1 MAPISKF
8 FTGQKSQ
15 RELPCNNSPALLEE
29 MKPSSSDV
37 ERVIISAK
45 FEEVPNNVTEDEVRI
60 AMFVTDASG
69 SMSGNQSTMQKALK
83 DSASELAKLNPNA
96 FIMEARFADD
106 NITSK
111 QLILAESYQ
120 PSYKA
125 DGGGTNLYD
134 AILWAIARAKDMKRT
149 YRQEQD
155 VNAKI
160 NVCVFTDGLE
170 NYSKAKKTDV
180 IAALNAIKDDGIP
193 VYIIACGVGKEQ
205 FRDLGIDS
213 RYVFECNAASDSIS
227 KTFARVSQCMSK
239 NLSRKF

>member
-8 FTGQKSQ
+8 FAGQKIQ

-29 MKPSSSDV
+29 MKPSSTDV

-45 FEEVPNNVTEDEVRI
+45 FEEVPNIMEDGVCVAI
-60 AMFVTDASG
+60 FMTDASG

-83 DSASELAKLNPNA
+83 DSASELAKLNLNA
-96 FIMEARFADD
+96 FIMEARFADN

-111 QLILAESYQ
+111 PLCPAESYQ

-125 DGGGTNLYD
+125 DGGGTNLND
-134 AILWAIARAKDMKRT
+134 AILWTIARAKEMKRT

-160 NVCVFTDGLE
+160 SICVFTDGLE
-170 NYSKAKKTDV
+170 NCSKANQADV
-180 IAALNAIKDDGIP
+180 IAALNAIKDDGISM
-193 VYIIACGVGKEQ
+193 YTIACGVSKEQ
-205 FRDLGIDS
+205 FRNLGIDP
-213 RYVFECNAASDSIS
+213 RNVFECSAASDSICR
-227 KTFARVSQCMSK
+227 TFARVSQCMSK
-239 NLSRKF
+239 QLSRKF